1 MATRKRREH
10 EQLRKELELRYKNVA
25 KNMEYSPMVGCDMA
39 VGKEGVGKKKTGQ
52 RICKHRLYGCTGG
65 TNTKTYHSSE
75 RSKYCTFSG
84 RSKEDI
90 RMIREAYF
98 LEHPEKRKEFERMYP
113 KETPKRGRKGTGGAG
128 MYQICCEHFVIFLM
142 FRQTNIA

>member
-39 VGKEGVGKKKTGQ
+39 IGKRRGKKKTGQ

-75 RSKYCTFSG
+75 RSQYCTFSG

-90 RMIREAYF
+90 KMIREAYF
-98 LEHPEKRKEFERMYP
+98 LEHPEIKE
-113 KETPKRGRKGTGGAG
+113 G
-128 MYQICCEHFVIFLM
+128 I
-142 FRQTNIA
+142 

>member
-1 MATRKRREH
+1 MWPRIWNTLQWWAVTWQLVRR
-10 EQLRKELELRYKNVA
+10 
-25 KNMEYSPMVGCDMA
+25 G
-39 VGKEGVGKKKTGQ
+39 GGKKKIGQ
-52 RICKHRLYGCTGG
+52 RICKHRMYGCTGG

-75 RSKYCTFSG
+75 RSQYCTFSG

-113 KETPKRGRKGTGGAG
+113 KETPEGGRKGTGGQG
-128 MYQICCEHFVIFLM
+128 MYQICCEHFVTFLM